1 LSKYSYSSVYRN
13 VMTLFGGDA
22 MNMEAT
28 YLLEFFTLTYGALL
42 HFTISLLDLI
52 ARIYK

>member
-1 LSKYSYSSVYRN
+1 MCSYSTFCRN
-13 VMTLFGGDA
+13 VVTLFGGDA

-28 YLLEFFTLTYGALL
+28 YLPELFIPTYGALL
-42 HFTISLLDLI
+42 HFTTSLLDLI